1 MHIKSF
7 DNVYKLN
14 INKTNIFK
22 PLTSKILNYKYLGE
36 MTVEIL
42 KEAGYDND
50 GNGRVPGWVFQCAN
64 PWLGRLMD
72 LRGISPTYTKEY
84 PLYVYSTKENLIEAL
99 NNPTIEAGP
108 FVGEDAHTIFCK
120 SYEARKIIYDESVE
134 MLKLLE

>member
-72 LRGISPTYTKEY
+72 LRGISPY
-84 PLYVYSTKENLIEAL
+84 LYKKNILYMYILQK
-99 NNPTIEAGP
+99 
-108 FVGEDAHTIFCK
+108 
-120 SYEARKIIYDESVE
+120 KI
-134 MLKLLE
+134 